1 MIKEIKKI
9 LYYIFTFIQIIM
21 IIGIKIVHNL
31 SGKKIGV
38 NHHLRFYK
46 SKYNNEIFTSNN
58 VFIFKVVVC
67 IIVILLILGLIYHIL
82 KNKKTYILLDFMI
95 GILCCTL
102 LIWMLTSKTPMS
114 LLVYP
119 YMVLI
124 TCLELLIQIIKIF
137 LMNK

>member
-1 MIKEIKKI
+1 MTKKVKKI

-21 IIGIKIVHNL
+21 IIGIKVVHDL
-31 SGKKIGV
+31 SSKKAGV

-46 SKYNNEIFTSNN
+46 SKYNNEIFTSSN
-58 VFIFKVVVC
+58 VFIFKVVIC
-67 IIVILLILGLIYHIL
+67 TIVILLILGLIYYIL
-82 KNKKTYILLDFMI
+82 KKKKTHVLLDFVI
-95 GILCCTL
+95 SILCCIL
-102 LIWMLTSKTPMS
+102 LIWMLTSTTPMS

-137 LMNK
+137 LII